1 MSVSVSLRLYVSVL
15 KAGVPNSQPLFNAE
29 TQNAETQ
36 DAETQKRGARMKL
49 HLILVTIVFL
59 FTVSPVCAKD
69 DITKELMNSGGKPR
83 VYYLYVPST
92 LKAGTQAPLIVM
104 LHGSNR
110 TGVTLVEKWKDLAK
124 KEGIILAG
132 PDATALRGWAS
143 PQDGPDFL
151 HDLVEELK
159 SKQPINPKRVYLFG
173 HSAGAS
179 FSLEMSLL
187 ESEYF
192 AATAIHAGSLPTED
206 FQLIERAK
214 RKIPI
219 SIQVGENDQYFP
231 LEIVRKTRDALKAGG
246 FNVELTE
253 IRNHDHW
260 YYDQAA
266 KFNQTAWDF
275 LKKFELEAEPKYQK
289 YNWN

>member
-1 MSVSVSLRLYVSVL
+1 
-15 KAGVPNSQPLFNAE
+15 
-29 TQNAETQ
+29 
-36 DAETQKRGARMKL
+36 MKL
-49 HLILVTIVFL
+49 PMTLTSILLLLLSF
-59 FTVSPVCAKD
+59 SPAFAKD
-69 DITKELMNSGGKPR
+69 DITKELMTSGGKTR

-92 LKAGTQAPLIVM
+92 VKAAAPLIVM

-110 TGVTLVEKWKDLAK
+110 TGVNLVEKWKDYAK

-132 PDATALRGWAS
+132 PDATNLAGWGS

-151 HDLVEELK
+151 HDLVEQLK
-159 SKQPINPKRVYLFG
+159 SKYPINPRRVYLFG

-179 FSLEMSLL
+179 FALHMSLM
-187 ESEYF
+187 ESQYF
-192 AATAIHAGSLPTED
+192 AATAIHAGALNGEGMD
-206 FQLIERAK
+206 LIPLAK

-219 SIQVGENDQYFP
+219 SIQVGVNDEYFP
-231 LEIVRKTRDALKAGG
+231 MEVVRKTRDALKSGG
-246 FNVELTE
+246 FTVELTE
-253 IRNHDHW
+253 IPNHDHW

>member
-1 MSVSVSLRLYVSVL
+1 MKTHILLTMFFVL
-15 KAGVPNSQPLFNAE
+15 LA
-29 TQNAETQ
+29 
-36 DAETQKRGARMKL
+36 
-49 HLILVTIVFL
+49 
-59 FTVSPVCAKD
+59 VSPAFAKD
-69 DITKELMNSGGKPR
+69 DIIKELITSQGKTR
-83 VYYLYVPST
+83 AYYLYVPST
-92 LKAGTQAPLIVM
+92 LKAGTPAPLIVT

-132 PDATALRGWAS
+132 PDASNLRGWGS

-151 HDLVEELK
+151 RDLVEELK
-159 SKQPINPKRVYLFG
+159 TKYPVNPKRVYLFG

-179 FSLEMSLL
+179 FALQISLM

-192 AATAIHAGSLPTED
+192 AGTAIHAGALMKDDAE
-206 FQLIERAK
+206 LIDMAK

-219 SIQVGENDQYFP
+219 SIQVGDSDEYFP
-231 LEIVRKTRDALKAGG
+231 VTIVRATRDALKNAG
-246 FNVELTE
+246 FSVDLVE
-253 IRNHDHW
+253 IPNHDHW
-260 YYDQAA
+260 YYDQAS

-275 LKKFELEAEPKYQK
+275 LRKIELNAEPKYQK